1 MEKGFLLTL
10 LISATLSVADSFAQT
25 NKNDP
30 KQTLEAF
37 IKAQNQ
43 HDLAAVKNLLFDS
56 PNFLWITKGVAIWG
70 REAALSRF
78 EALYKGTWTLQP
90 DYEKLK
96 MTELDRKTIQIFV
109 PITFSIGD
117 AGQNAKNINFLM
129 NMVLIKKNKT
139 WVVSSLLPIPAA
151 NP

>member
-1 MEKGFLLTL
+1 MKTGFLLAIL
-10 LISATLSVADSFAQT
+10 FLATLIVTDGFSQA

-43 HDLAAVKNLLFDS
+43 HDLSAVKNLLFDS

-78 EALYKGTWTLQP
+78 EVLYKGTWMLQP

-96 MTELDRKTIQIFV
+96 MTELDKKTIQIFV

-139 WVVSSLLPIPAA
+139 WVVSSLLPIPSA